1 MKEGITIDGI
11 HSFYRH
17 RLRITKRSVGNA
29 PKDDYTERVPFSNIT
44 YDFSTVYGHSFGE
57 RTLTYQLEFICFDKK
72 KSQDRIIDILRWL
85 RWKDRKNL
93 YDDLLPD
100 YHFEVREPDVKW
112 SESHGVYTFDLT
124 FKANPE
130 IVPNNGY
137 LLKDTVL
144 PDVNGD
150 GLVDAVDSSI
160 ISDAYAKI
168 STGEDSGLDEEQKKR
183 ADANSDGFIDSVDS
197 SLVSEFYAQLS
208 TDRKYPCTH
217 EGWTE
222 YLNDV
227 YGGRNGV
234 I

>member
-1 MKEGITIDGI
+1 MTEGFTIDGI

-17 RLRITKRSVGNA
+17 RLRMTKRSVGNA
-29 PKDDYTERVPFSNIT
+29 PKDDYTERVPFSNVT
-44 YDFSTVYGHSFGE
+44 YDFGAIYGQSFGE

-72 KSQDRIIDILRWL
+72 KAQDRLVDILRWF
-85 RWKDRKNL
+85 RWKNRKNL

-100 YHFEVREPDVKW
+100 YHFEVREPNVKW
-112 SESHGVYTFDLT
+112 SENHGIYTFDLT

-137 LLKDTVL
+137 LLKNTVF
-144 PDVNGD
+144 PDVNFD
-150 GLVDAVDSSI
+150 GFVDAVDSSM
-160 ISDAYAKI
+160 ISEAYSKI

-183 ADANSDGFIDSVDS
+183 ADANSDGFIDAVDS
-197 SLVSEFYAQLS
+197 SLVSDFYAKLS
-208 TDRKYPCTH
+208 TGHYSNTH

>member
-1 MKEGITIDGI
+1 MTEGITIDGI

-17 RLRITKRSVGNA
+17 RLRMTKRSVGNA
-29 PKDDYTERVPFSNIT
+29 PKDDCTERVPFSNVT
-44 YDFSTVYGHSFGE
+44 YDFSTVYGQSFGE

-72 KSQDRIIDILRWL
+72 KSQDRVIDILRWL
-85 RWKDRKNL
+85 HWKGRKNL

-112 SESHGVYTFDLT
+112 SENHGVYKFDMTFR
-124 FKANPE
+124 ANPE
-130 IVPNNGY
+130 IVPNKGY
-137 LLKDTVL
+137 PVKNAVL
-144 PDVNGD
+144 PDVNYD
-150 GLVDAVDSSI
+150 GFVDSVDAGI
-160 ISDAYAKI
+160 ISAAYSKI
-168 STGEDSGLDEEQKKR
+168 STGQDSGLTAEQEKR

-197 SLVSEFYAQLS
+197 TLVRVFYAKLAAGHYS
-208 TDRKYPCTH
+208 CTP

>member
-1 MKEGITIDGI
+1 MTEGITIDGI

-44 YDFSTVYGHSFGE
+44 YDFSTVYGQSFGE

-72 KSQDRIIDILRWL
+72 KAQDRMVDILRWL
-85 RWKDRKNL
+85 HWKDRKNL

-112 SESHGVYTFDLT
+112 NESHGVYKFDLT

-130 IVPNNGY
+130 IVPNKGY
-137 LLKDTVL
+137 LLKNSVL
-144 PDVNGD
+144 PDVNDD
-150 GLVDAVDSSI
+150 GLVDARDSTLI
-160 ISDAYAKI
+160 LEAYSKL
-168 STGEDSGLDEEQKKR
+168 STGEDSGLDEEQAKR
-183 ADANSDGFIDSVDS
+183 ADANTDGLINSVDS
-197 SLVSEFYAQLS
+197 SLVLGFYAELS
-208 TDRKYPCTH
+208 TGHYSCTP

-222 YLNDV
+222 YLNDF

>member
-1 MKEGITIDGI
+1 MTEGITIDEI
-11 HSFYRH
+11 HSFYRY
-17 RLRITKRSVGNA
+17 RLRVLKRSVGSV

-44 YDFSTVYGHSFGE
+44 YDFSSIYGQGFGE

-72 KSQDRIIDILRWL
+72 KAQDRVVDILRWL

-100 YHFEVREPDVKW
+100 YHFEVREPNVKW
-112 SESHGVYTFDLT
+112 SESHGVYKFDLT
-124 FKANPE
+124 FRANPE
-130 IVPNNGY
+130 IVPNKGC
-137 LLKDTVL
+137 LLKDTVF

-150 GLVDAVDSSI
+150 GLIDAVDSTM
-160 ISDAYAKI
+160 ISEAYSNI
-168 STGEDSGLDEEQKKR
+168 STGEDSGLTEEQEKR
-183 ADANSDGFIDSVDS
+183 ADANSDGLINAVDS
-197 SLVSEFYAQLS
+197 SLVLEFYTQLS
-208 TDRKYPCTH
+208 TGRYSCTP

-222 YLNDV
+222 YLNDI